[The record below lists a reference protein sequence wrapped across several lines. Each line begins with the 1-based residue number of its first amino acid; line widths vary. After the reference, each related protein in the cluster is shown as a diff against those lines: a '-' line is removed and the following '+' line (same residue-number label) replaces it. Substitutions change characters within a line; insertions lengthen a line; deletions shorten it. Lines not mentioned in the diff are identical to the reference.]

1 MTTADDLHSIAV
13 RLAALAQSGLT
24 YTKDAYELDRFAKAR
39 DLASELFAV
48 LGDQPVDA
56 VRLALSLD
64 TGYATPKVDVRG
76 AVFDDAERILLT
88 RERSDGKWSMPGGWL
103 DSGDTPADGVVQ
115 EILEETGHGAEVVSL
130 VGCWD
135 RAARGH
141 EPRFSVGIVKLFF
154 LCRGT
159 GDVRPPDEL
168 ETLDVGWFAVDE
180 LPPLSLGRVNE
191 WEIRRCR
198 AHLRDPELATEFD

>member
-1 MTTADDLHSIAV
+1 VDTGDELHSIAL

-24 YTKDAYELDRFAKAR
+24 YTKDPYELDRFTKAR
-39 DLASELFAV
+39 GLAAELFAV
-48 LGDQPVDA
+48 VGDQPAED
-56 VRLALSLD
+56 VRRALSLD

-76 AVFDDAERILLT
+76 AVFDERARILLT
-88 RERSDGKWSMPGGWL
+88 RERSDGRWSMPGGWL
-103 DSGDTPADGVVQ
+103 DSGDTPAGGVIK
-115 EILEETGHGAEVVSL
+115 EIREETGYAAEVVGL

-154 LCRGT
+154 LCRAT
-159 GDVRPPDEL
+159 GDVQPHDEL
-168 ETLDVGWFAVDE
+168 ETLDVGWFGLDA

-191 WEIRRCR
+191 WELRRCL
-198 AHLRDPELATEFD
+198 AHHRDRELAAEFD

>member
-1 MTTADDLHSIAV
+1 MTTHDELHTIAV
-13 RLAALAQSGLT
+13 RLAGLAQSGLT
-24 YTKDAYELDRFAKAR
+24 YTKDPYELDRFAKAR
-39 DLASELFAV
+39 DLAAELLAAI
-48 LGDQPVDA
+48 GDQPLTD

-76 AVFDDAERILLT
+76 AVFDDAERVLLT
-88 RERSDGKWSMPGGWL
+88 RERTDGRWSLPGGWL
-103 DSGDTPADGVVQ
+103 DSGDTPAEGVVK
-115 EILEETGHGAEVVSL
+115 EIVEETGHSAEVISL

-154 LCRGT
+154 LCRAT
-159 GDVRPPDEL
+159 GEVRPHDEL
-168 ETLDVGWFAVDE
+168 ETLDVGWFALDE

-191 WEIRRCR
+191 FEIQRCLAHRRDSR
-198 AHLRDPELATEFD
+198 RPTEFD